1 MNDRCYLILGGGGM
15 IGFQIAHRVARRL
28 EPEKIILASLYQKD
42 VRDAVNSLEREFSG
56 IEFVGHWGDIFVSS
70 EFNNEERQQRLNRNQ
85 LLDNTEY
92 RTRLFNDFFGSVEK
106 AYQRSLLVQL
116 ILEHKPD
123 VIIDS
128 INTAT
133 AISYQDIY
141 SATQIAHSEFNSLHE
156 KFFQTD
162 RANFEKELE
171 DSKRAIEILMISQY
185 IPQLIRHVI
194 LLNRAIR
201 EANTRLYLKVGT
213 TGTGGMGLNIP
224 YTHGEDKPS
233 AQLMSK
239 TAIAFAHTGLMF
251 LMARTPTETY
261 PDAPPII
268 KEIKPAAMVGYSN
281 ITQKT
286 VCRKGKPVYIYNS
299 HKEELKDQLV
309 LQLDDD
315 KMEKKEKLKIPIV
328 ETGENGM
335 FTKGE
340 FETITTLRQMEFM
353 TPEEI
358 ARVVEL
364 EIRGVN
370 TGKDVI
376 SAIDGAIMGPTYRAG
391 YLRDQAIEQI
401 ERLEIQTKIPSV
413 ALGELGPP
421 ELSKLLWEAYLFEQ
435 VFGTLKDVLCQQ
447 ESKKP
452 NLPLEIN
459 RDRTPEEIS
468 RSLENYIENNP
479 QISEL
484 ITSVGIPVLLSDGVT
499 LLRGPFIRIPELHGQ
514 KRTQIKEG
522 DINRWANKGWV
533 DLRKENSL
541 VWQKRFETMLR
552 GRQSTRGR
560 GSDAINRAT
569 YLYKE
574 IRIGEV
580 VSWIFNNEIGGYRLM

>member
-1 MNDRCYLILGGGGM
+1 M

-315 KMEKKEKLKIPIV
+315 EMEKKEKLKIPIV

-447 ESKKP
+447 EGKKP